1 MSDRRQK
8 QSDRA
13 IQTDTNKH
21 RHKQTDRT
29 ITTPTTTHTTTSPF
43 LMSTNVKVIARF
55 RPDETENIVA
65 FDGNDTCHVA
75 ASSFTFD
82 RVFDTQSQQSDVFEY
97 CLKETVDDLL
107 NGYNGTVFAYGQ
119 TGSGKTYTMMGDID
133 HVDRRGAIPRM
144 VDQIFEQIFA
154 SSQDIEYMVKVS
166 YMEIY
171 MEKIRDLLHPEHD
184 NLPIHEDKARGVF
197 VKGLSEE
204 YVSNAAE
211 VHAVMRQGSLSR
223 VVAAT
228 NMNQESSRSHSIFS
242 IAVSQ
247 KNVASGAQKTGQLFL
262 VDLAG
267 SEKVGKTGASGQ
279 TLEEAKKINKSL
291 SALGLVINSLTD
303 GSTHIPYRDSKL
315 TRILQESLGGNSR
328 TSLIINCSPTAFN
341 ESETISTL
349 RFGVRAKSIKNRA
362 KINAELSALELRR
375 ILKKCQIKID
385 GQNGYITR
393 LEEEVAQWRKGEQVA
408 KAQWAK
414 PASNDRETSSS
425 NSSREAPT
433 TNRDSIIS
441 LRSSR
446 PGTPL
451 TPSQN
456 RLSFGRRAST
466 PIDQLLSRRSSTV
479 LDSDMIDEY
488 LRRENEL
495 QDQLV
500 EKETVISEQD
510 KLLAELQSE
519 LTRRTESDNET
530 VKLKE
535 TLERALHEKKEQQVS
550 VDVLKDEVSLLK
562 KKTGQKTNADLFGGF
577 LDDNDNINHSGIS
590 NGTLGESAASQGVNK
605 SLAALK
611 ETLQRLESSEMTPDS
626 LDLLSDQIST
636 LLRENSMLRQDVST
650 VKSREEDLVRDI
662 QTRCERIVELEINLD
677 QIKDQ
682 HNSAKT
688 KKMALLERNLEK
700 LTHVQR
706 EIIEQNNALKKDVEV
721 SKRLLSMRNER
732 IETLEQLLADSRQ
745 SLEKETESFQL
756 KLTTLRERMVRV
768 KSTSNRQVRPLQLPQ
783 QVLESGNRG
792 SNNRSSLSFEDELNM
807 EVVSNSR
814 RLSSGLLD
822 AAARI
827 VKPLRGG
834 EQSSDQK

>member
-1 MSDRRQK
+1 
-8 QSDRA
+8 
-13 IQTDTNKH
+13 
-21 RHKQTDRT
+21 
-29 ITTPTTTHTTTSPF
+29 
-43 LMSTNVKVIARF
+43 MSTNNNVKVIARF
-55 RPDETENIVA
+55 RPDDNEDGNIVS
-65 FDGNDTCHVA
+65 FDGNDTCHIA
-75 ASSFTFD
+75 TKDSQSTSFTFD
-82 RVFDTQSQQSDVFEY
+82 RVFDSASQQADVFEY

-133 HVDRRGAIPRM
+133 DVDRRGAIPRM

-328 TSLIINCSPTAFN
+328 TSLIINCSPAAFN
-341 ESETISTL
+341 EAETISTL

-375 ILKKCQIKID
+375 ILKKCQVKID
-385 GQNGYITR
+385 GQSSYISR
-393 LEEEVAQWRKGEQVA
+393 LEEEVAQWRKGETVP

-414 PASNDRETSSS
+414 DKPA
-425 NSSREAPT
+425 EAS
-433 TNRDSIIS
+433 NRDSVVS

-451 TPSQN
+451 TPSN
-456 RLSFGRRAST
+456 RLSFNRRAST

-495 QDQLV
+495 QDVLV
-500 EKETVISEQD
+500 EKETVICEQD
-510 KLLAELQSE
+510 KLLAELQAELARRSE
-519 LTRRTESDNET
+519 ADSET
-530 VKLKE
+530 LKLKE
-535 TLERALHEKKEQQVS
+535 TLERALHEKKETQVS
-550 VDVLKDEVSLLK
+550 VDVLKDEVSSLK
-562 KKTGQKTNADLFGGF
+562 KMTKKNPDLFGGF
-577 LDDNDNINHSGIS
+577 LDDNDNINHQGIS
-590 NGTLGESAASQGVNK
+590 NGTLGESAASQGVHK
-605 SLAALK
+605 SLASLK
-611 ETLQRLESSEMTPDS
+611 ETLQRLESTEVTPDS
-626 LDLLSDQIST
+626 LDLLSDQIAM
-636 LLRENSMLRQDVST
+636 LLKENSLLRQDVT
-650 VKSREEDLVRDI
+650 AVKSREEDLVRDI

-783 QVLESGNRG
+783 QVLEGDH
-792 SNNRSSLSFEDELNM
+792 RSRNSLSFEDELNM
-807 EVVSNSR
+807 EVSNSK
-814 RLSSGLLD
+814 RLSTGLLD

-834 EQSSDQK
+834 EQSDSK

>member
-1 MSDRRQK
+1 
-8 QSDRA
+8 
-13 IQTDTNKH
+13 
-21 RHKQTDRT
+21 
-29 ITTPTTTHTTTSPF
+29 
-43 LMSTNVKVIARF
+43 MSTNVKVIARF
-55 RPDETENIVA
+55 RPDDNEDENIVS

-75 ASSFTFD
+75 TKDSTSTSFTFD
-82 RVFDTQSQQSDVFEY
+82 RVFDSTSQQADVFEY

-133 HVDRRGAIPRM
+133 HAERRGAIPRM

-223 VVAAT
+223 AVAAT

-328 TSLIINCSPTAFN
+328 TSLIINCSPTSFN
-341 ESETISTL
+341 EAETISTL

-362 KINAELSALELRR
+362 KINAELSTIELRR
-375 ILKKCQIKID
+375 ILKKCQVKID
-385 GQNGYITR
+385 GQNSYITR
-393 LEEEVAQWRKGEQVA
+393 LEEEVAQWRKGENVP
-408 KAQWAK
+408 KSQWAK
-414 PASNDRETSSS
+414 DKASTSSERETPTS
-425 NSSREAPT
+425 N
-433 TNRDSIIS
+433 NRDSIVS

-451 TPSQN
+451 TPSN
-456 RLSFGRRAST
+456 RLSFNRRAST

-510 KLLAELQSE
+510 KLLSELQSE

-530 VKLKE
+530 IKLKE

-550 VDVLKDEVSLLK
+550 VDVLKDEVSSLK
-562 KKTGQKTNADLFGGF
+562 KMTKKTNPDLFGGF

-611 ETLQRLESSEMTPDS
+611 ETLQRLENTEVTPDS
-626 LDLLSDQIST
+626 LDQLSDQIST
-636 LLRENSMLRQDVST
+636 LLKENSMLRQDVTT

-783 QVLESGNRG
+783 QVLEGDH
-792 SNNRSSLSFEDELNM
+792 RSSLSFEDELNM
-807 EVVSNSR
+807 EVSNSK
-814 RLSSGLLD
+814 RLSTGLLD

-834 EQSSDQK
+834 EQNSDQK

>member
-1 MSDRRQK
+1 
-8 QSDRA
+8 
-13 IQTDTNKH
+13 
-21 RHKQTDRT
+21 
-29 ITTPTTTHTTTSPF
+29 
-43 LMSTNVKVIARF
+43 MSTNVKVIARF
-55 RPDETENIVA
+55 RPDESQNIVS

-75 ASSFTFD
+75 SSSFTFD
-82 RVFDTQSQQSDVFEY
+82 RVFDTESQQSDVFEY

-133 HVDRRGAIPRM
+133 HVTNRGAIPRM

-341 ESETISTL
+341 EAETISTL

-385 GQNGYITR
+385 SQSGYIGR
-393 LEEEVAQWRKGEQVA
+393 LEEEVGLWRRGESVP
-408 KAQWAK
+408 KSQWAK
-414 PASNDRETSSS
+414 SSEKDVPSSS
-425 NSSREAPT
+425 RDTSTPT

-441 LRSSR
+441 LRNSR
-446 PGTPL
+446 PGTPI

-456 RLSFGRRAST
+456 RLSFNRRAST

-500 EKETVISEQD
+500 EKETVITEQD
-510 KLLAELQSE
+510 KLLAELQAE

-530 VKLKE
+530 LKLKE

-550 VDVLKDEVSLLK
+550 VDVLKDEVSSLK
-562 KKTGQKTNADLFGGF
+562 KMTKKTNSDLFGGF

-605 SLAALK
+605 SLMALK
-611 ETLQRLESSEMTPDS
+611 ETLQRLESSEVTPDS
-626 LDLLSDQIST
+626 LDVLSDQIST
-636 LLRENSMLRQDVST
+636 LLTENSMLRQDVSS
-650 VKSREEDLVRDI
+650 VKSREQDLVRDI

-783 QVLESGNRG
+783 QVLEGNRP
-792 SNNRSSLSFEDELNM
+792 NPTLSFEDELNM
-807 EVVSNSR
+807 EVVSNSK

-834 EQSSDQK
+834 EQSAEQK

>member
-1 MSDRRQK
+1 
-8 QSDRA
+8 
-13 IQTDTNKH
+13 
-21 RHKQTDRT
+21 
-29 ITTPTTTHTTTSPF
+29 
-43 LMSTNVKVIARF
+43 MSTNVKVIARF
-55 RPDETENIVA
+55 RPDANEDENIVS
-65 FDGNDTCHVA
+65 FDGNDTCHVSTKD
-75 ASSFTFD
+75 SSSTTFTFD
-82 RVFDTQSQQSDVFEY
+82 RVFDTASQQSDVFEY

-133 HVDRRGAIPRM
+133 DSEKRGAIPRM

-171 MEKIRDLLHPEHD
+171 MEKIRDLLHPEHE

-328 TSLIINCSPTAFN
+328 TSLIINCSPTSFN

-362 KINAELSALELRR
+362 KINAELSTMELRR
-375 ILKKCQIKID
+375 ILKKCQVKID
-385 GQNGYITR
+385 GQNGYIQR
-393 LEEEVAQWRKGEQVA
+393 LEEEVAQWRRGESVP

-414 PASNDRETSSS
+414 GANTEKET
-425 NSSREAPT
+425 PT
-433 TNRDSIIS
+433 PNNRDSIVS
-441 LRSSR
+441 LRSQSR

-451 TPSQN
+451 TPSN
-456 RLSFGRRAST
+456 RLSFNRRAST
-466 PIDQLLSRRSSTV
+466 PIEQLLSRRSSTV

-500 EKETVISEQD
+500 EKESVILEQD
-510 KLLAELQSE
+510 RLLAELQSE
-519 LTRRTESDNET
+519 LTKRAESDNET
-530 VKLKE
+530 LKLKE

-550 VDVLKDEVSLLK
+550 VDVLKDEVSSLK
-562 KKTGQKTNADLFGGF
+562 KMTKKTNPDLFGGF

-590 NGTLGESAASQGVNK
+590 NGTLGESAASQSVNK
-605 SLAALK
+605 SLASLK
-611 ETLQRLESSEMTPDS
+611 ETLRRLESTEVTPDS
-626 LDLLSDQIST
+626 LDTLSDQIST
-636 LLRENSMLRQDVST
+636 LLKENSMLRQDVTT

-732 IETLEQLLADSRQ
+732 IDTLEGLLADSRQ

-783 QVLESGNRG
+783 QVLE
-792 SNNRSSLSFEDELNM
+792 NNRQSMSFEDELNM
-807 EVVSNSR
+807 EVSNSK
-814 RLSSGLLD
+814 RLSTGLLD

-834 EQSSDQK
+834 EQSETK

>member
-1 MSDRRQK
+1 
-8 QSDRA
+8 
-13 IQTDTNKH
+13 
-21 RHKQTDRT
+21 
-29 ITTPTTTHTTTSPF
+29 
-43 LMSTNVKVIARF
+43 MSTNVKVIARF
-55 RPDETENIVA
+55 RPDETQNIVS

-385 GQNGYITR
+385 GQNGYIAR
-393 LEEEVAQWRKGEQVA
+393 LEEEVGLWRKGEQVP
-408 KAQWAK
+408 KPQWAK
-414 PASNDRETSSS
+414 SEASSS
-425 NSSREAPT
+425 TPSTN
-433 TNRDSIIS
+433 NRDSIIS
-441 LRSSR
+441 LRNSR

-500 EKETVISEQD
+500 EKETVITEQD
-510 KLLAELQSE
+510 RLLAELQSE

-530 VKLKE
+530 LKLKE

-550 VDVLKDEVSLLK
+550 VDVLKDEVSSLK
-562 KKTGQKTNADLFGGF
+562 KMTSGKKSNAALFGGF

-590 NGTLGESAASQGVNK
+590 NGSLGESAAAQGVNK

-611 ETLQRLESSEMTPDS
+611 ETLKRLESTETEDMTPDS

-636 LLRENSMLRQDVST
+636 LLRENSMLRQDVSS

-783 QVLESGNRG
+783 QVLEGNRG
-792 SNNRSSLSFEDELNM
+792 NNHRSSLSFEDELNM

-834 EQSSDQK
+834 EQSSEQK